1 MFTIRVLTEQGIARE
16 FPFDES
22 LRHLEPHEALR
33 VCEDRVKAEG
43 LTVKELII
51 FKPMHN
57 SEAENTDIRSSKG

>member
-1 MFTIRVLTEQGIARE
+1 MLTIRVLTHQGISRE
-16 FPFDES
+16 FPLDTLSEF
-22 LRHLEPHEALR
+22 EPHEALR
-33 VCEDRVKAEG
+33 VCENRVKAEG